1 MYAPGTLQSLWKAY
15 GRDNVQ
21 QTDRLDITVRGPDT
35 SAEVDAIEVESQE
48 QPVQEIIGALWRV
61 MPEGIR
67 NRRVLTDGNTITV
80 MATEE
85 IVRPEHMRE
94 AQEIHDK
101 MVRGEDPN
109 V

>member
-1 MYAPGTLQSLWKAY
+1 
-15 GRDNVQ
+15 
-21 QTDRLDITVRGPDT
+21 
-35 SAEVDAIEVESQE
+35 
-48 QPVQEIIGALWRV
+48 